1 MEKILAL
8 LEQHGHN
15 RHDLERDAYE
25 LSMDLPPA
33 IAYFALDACRLHSPS
48 TVSRWLCLPWPR
60 PTGTG
65 PGQGT
70 PARLRF
76 LAGLRRRSL
85 KSRPDWSDNRFI
97 WTNAINRAQHYA
109 EKLL

>member
-8 LEQHGHN
+8 LEKHGHN
-15 RHDLERDAYE
+15 RHDLERDAHE

-33 IAYFALDACRLHSPS
+33 IAYFALDACRMHSAG
-48 TVSRWLCLPWPR
+48 VVGCWLRLPRARGAPDDR
-60 PTGTG
+60 QG
-65 PGQGT
+65 PA
-70 PARLRF
+70 ARLRF

-85 KSRPDWSDNRFI
+85 KSKPDWSDNRFI
-97 WTNAINRAQHYA
+97 WTNAINRAEHYA